1 MPIGVRD
8 MGFNTATNLF
18 LMNGMTKPNDP
29 KAGDMFL
36 CTTTWNWKVF
46 NGKQWIDVNLQ
57 KHKCDMP
64 DEKSVQD

>member
-1 MPIGVRD
+1 
-8 MGFNTATNLF
+8 
-18 LMNGMTKPNDP
+18 MNGMTKPNDP